1 MYQAVPEERDL
12 GLAGKINKKKEFWL
26 KKKRKDFAI
35 FWDFQK
41 GGGVSYYLNNEFW
54 ETINSH
60 IISVST
66 TKQCSQSVTCSTIY
80 SPEEK
85 GI

>member
-1 MYQAVPEERDL
+1 MYQAVPDERDL
-12 GLAGKINKKKEFWL
+12 GLAGKMNKKKEFWL
-26 KKKRKDFAI
+26 KKKRKDFVI

-60 IISVST
+60 IIPVST

>member
-1 MYQAVPEERDL
+1 MYQAVPEETDL

-26 KKKRKDFAI
+26 KKKERLCNILRFPK
-35 FWDFQK
+35 K

-60 IISVST
+60 IISIST
-66 TKQCSQSVTCSTIY
+66 TT
-80 SPEEK
+80 
-85 GI
+85 